1 MLHSKKLQ
9 TLAVTF
15 LSVLLLDSC
24 SKDVSESALE
34 IESARA
40 KTKTT
45 LTPLQQ
51 LGKQIFFDARL
62 SEPVGVQSCGSC
74 HAPQVGFSGFGSVP
88 TGGAASAQGFQRG
101 FVAGI
106 GEGAVAGAFGRRK
119 PPTAAYATMSPIF
132 TLTTIPPDPV
142 EIALGIGPAQIFQGG
157 LFWDGRAT
165 GSRLNSTAAE
175 QALGP
180 FLADKEQNHTDPA
193 QVLAKL
199 KNNRA
204 YISLWQAAFGTP
216 DINNLT
222 AAQTASNYDKV
233 GQAIAAYEASNEVN
247 QFSSKY
253 DAYKSGKATLTPLEK
268 EGLALFIAPAPGGE
282 CYDCHTQS
290 RLANVEP
297 PVGDPFTTFMY
308 FNDGIPANPNN
319 PGGNVSAD
327 PGLGAMLETSTNPT
341 WRSLAR
347 LQYGKFKTPTLRNV
361 GKAQRFMHNGVFSS
375 LEEVVHFYNTRDVL
389 GAGWNGVPWA
399 SPEYPFNMDFHGVG
413 GLGLTANQEA
423 AIVAFMKTLSD
434 GYTGPTQ

>member
-40 KTKTT
+40 VKKTT

-119 PPTAAYATMSPIF
+119 PPTAAYATMSPLF
-132 TLTTIPPDPV
+132 TLTTVPPDALD
-142 EIALGIGPAQIFQGG
+142 IALGIGPAQIFQGG

-165 GSRLNSTAAE
+165 GHRLNSTAAE

-222 AAQTASNYDKV
+222 AAQTATNYDKV

-253 DAYKSGKATLTPLEK
+253 DAYKAGKATLTPLEK

-282 CYDCHTQS
+282 CYDCHTQ
-290 RLANVEP
+290 
-297 PVGDPFTTFMY
+297 GTFMY
-308 FNDGIPANPNN
+308 FNDGIPANLNN